1 MAISRKKNIGL
12 LLIEAGILE
21 PEQLEQALLK
31 QSKETETGYIG
42 DVLIDSGL
50 IDEKTKYRDY
60 FDNSEMVF
68 YKNENDLSEKILKIS
83 RDEKLRKSIG
93 RKGKNK
99 YMRFFNSTKVA
110 EFIINKTLDIES
122 QKKFF
127 WHN

>member
-1 MAISRKKNIGL
+1 
-12 LLIEAGILE
+12 
-21 PEQLEQALLK
+21 
-31 QSKETETGYIG
+31 
-42 DVLIDSGL
+42 
-50 IDEKTKYRDY
+50 
-60 FDNSEMVF
+60 MVF

-99 YMRFFNSTKVA
+99 YMKFFNSTKVA